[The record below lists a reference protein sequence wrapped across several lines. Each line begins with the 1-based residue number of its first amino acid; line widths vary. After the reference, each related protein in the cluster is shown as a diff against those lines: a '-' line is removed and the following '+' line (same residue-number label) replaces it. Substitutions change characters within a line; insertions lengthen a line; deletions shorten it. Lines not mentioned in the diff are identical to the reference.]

1 MFLVVLVLPN
11 YNYNIHGLDS
21 SQIQRHYLHMTKT
34 LKGLSEQSS
43 RIRIR
48 CHLLPFQLAKLE

>member
-1 MFLVVLVLPN
+1 MVLVSPN

-21 SQIQRHYLHMTKT
+21 SQIPRHYLHMTKT